1 MHRRSRRDPGDF
13 CSEENPVGRR
23 PIVVRLAVLVT
34 AALATLLAVPAA
46 SANPVPGALAG
57 QVYVAL
63 GDSYTSSPLTG
74 PIAGPPPGCLRS
86 VNNYPHLVAG
96 RTGAQLTDV
105 SCSGAQTRDFAAP
118 QTVQG
123 GQNPPQ
129 YDALGDG
136 TQLVTVGIGG
146 NDIGFGEIVQSCV
159 SPTPFGTPCRD
170 RWTAGGTDQL
180 AARIDDVAG
189 RLDEVL
195 DEIHDRAPGARVLI
209 VGYPSV
215 LPAEGP
221 GCYPVVPYTAG
232 DVAYLRGVL
241 TDLNATIARAAEDGD
256 ATYVDTATPTIGHD
270 VCALPGQRWIEGL
283 VPTAPAAPVHPNALG
298 AEAMSRAVLATL
310 GVPAAA

>member
-1 MHRRSRRDPGDF
+1 
-13 CSEENPVGRR
+13 VGRR
-23 PIVVRLAVLVT
+23 PMVVRLVVVAV

-46 SANPVPGALAG
+46 SANPGPGPG
-57 QVYVAL
+57 QAYVAL

-74 PIAGPPPGCLRS
+74 PNAGLPQGCLRS

-105 SCSGAQTRDFAAP
+105 SCSGARSRDFAAP

-129 YDALGDG
+129 YDALGAG

-159 SPTPFGTPCRD
+159 SPSPFGTPCRD
-170 RWTAGGTDQL
+170 RYTAGGTDQL
-180 AARIDDVAG
+180 AARIDELSGSLDDV
-189 RLDEVL
+189 LDEV
-195 DEIHDRAPGARVLI
+195 HDRAPAARVLI

-241 TDLNATIARAAEDGD
+241 TDLNATIAQAAADGD
-256 ATYVDTATPTIGHD
+256 ATYVDTATPTVGHD
-270 VCALPGQRWIEGL
+270 VCALPGTRWIEGL

-298 AEAMSRAVLATL
+298 AEALSRAVLATL

>member
-1 MHRRSRRDPGDF
+1 MHRRSRRDPGSV
-13 CSEENPVGRR
+13 CSEEDPVGRR
-23 PIVVRLAVLVT
+23 PIVARLAVVAV
-34 AALATLLAVPAA
+34 AALATLLAVSAA
-46 SANPVPGALAG
+46 SAAPAPGAVAG

-86 VNNYPHLVAG
+86 INNYPHLVAG

-105 SCSGAQTRDFAAP
+105 SCSGAQTRDLAAP
-118 QTVQG
+118 QTVRG

-129 YDALGDG
+129 YDALGAG

-159 SPTPFGTPCRD
+159 SPTAFGTPCRD
-170 RWTAGGTDQL
+170 RWTEGGTDQL
-180 AARIDDVAG
+180 AARVDELSG
-189 RLDEVL
+189 RLDDVL
-195 DEIHDRAPGARVLI
+195 DEVHDRAPGARVLI

-241 TDLNATIARAAEDGD
+241 ADLNATIARAAEDGD
-256 ATYVDTATPTIGHD
+256 ATYVDTATPTVGHD

-298 AEAMSRAVLATL
+298 AEALSRAVLATL
-310 GVPAAA
+310 GAPAAA

>member
-1 MHRRSRRDPGDF
+1 MMVRRSRRGPEN
-13 CSEENPVGRR
+13 EENPVGRR
-23 PIVVRLAVLVT
+23 PIVVRLAVLVAT
-34 AALATLLAVPAA
+34 ALATLLAVPAA

-105 SCSGAQTRDFAAP
+105 SCSGAQTRDLGAP

-180 AARIDDVAG
+180 AARVDVVAG

-195 DEIHDRAPGARVLI
+195 DEVRDRAPGARVLI

-256 ATYVDTATPTIGHD
+256 ATYVDTATPTVGHD

>member
-1 MHRRSRRDPGDF
+1 VD
-13 CSEENPVGRR
+13 RR
-23 PIVVRLAVLVT
+23 PTVVRLAVAAVT
-34 AALATLLAVPAA
+34 VLAALLVAPIASAAPAA
-46 SANPVPGALAG
+46 GALAG

-74 PIAGPPPGCLRS
+74 PLAGPPPGCQRS
-86 VNNYPHLVAG
+86 VNNYPHLVAA

-118 QTVQG
+118 QAVQG

-129 YDALGDG
+129 YDALGAG
-136 TQLVTVGIGG
+136 TQLVTIGIGG

-159 SPTPFGTPCRD
+159 SPSPFGTPCRD

-180 AARIDDVAG
+180 AERVDELAPRLADV
-189 RLDEVL
+189 LDEVRS
-195 DEIHDRAPGARVLI
+195 RAPGARVLI

-232 DVAYLRGVL
+232 DVEYLRGVL
-241 TDLNATIARAAEDGD
+241 ADLNDTIAQAAADGD
-256 ATYVDTATPTIGHD
+256 ATYVDTFTPTVGHD
-270 VCALPGQRWIEGL
+270 VCTPPGTRWIEGL